1 MAETKKK
8 EVKKTVNKKEDNDKT
23 ITGLELKWEV
33 VLVYVISILGFIFS
47 FMKNEKVSK
56 NARFHYKQSGTL
68 FIISLGVSII
78 YRILA
83 AIAAVTIITTAG
95 LGIISIIFEVIFG
108 TIYAVFAIALLAFI
122 IITIIKAFNDETY
135 RIPFISS
142 LAEKIWKD

>member
-83 AIAAVTIITTAG
+83 AIAAVTLITTAG
-95 LGIISIIFEVIFG
+95 LGIISIIWNYLCCICYCFIC
-108 TIYAVFAIALLAFI
+108 IYH
-122 IITIIKAFNDETY
+122 NY
-135 RIPFISS
+135 YN
-142 LAEKIWKD
+142 